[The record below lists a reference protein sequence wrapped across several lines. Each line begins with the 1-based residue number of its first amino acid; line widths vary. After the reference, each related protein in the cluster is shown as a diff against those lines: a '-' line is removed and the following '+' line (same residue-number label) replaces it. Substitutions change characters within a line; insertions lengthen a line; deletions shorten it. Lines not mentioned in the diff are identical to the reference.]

1 MEKKQIKK
9 IGIDIGYGH
18 YKFMKDDE
26 LLKRP
31 SAVSIVKTKL
41 IDSMESINFEGK
53 EYYVGED
60 ALADAIKTRDYSFIY
75 TYSPLIIYNIF
86 KELNILDELND
97 YEIHTGLSLYDI
109 EKSPE
114 FKKEFKNR
122 REEFINR
129 ISKFVINDVV
139 YTPKIKL
146 FAQGQ
151 GVWHDYCLTHGYI
164 ESGIEV
170 VFDIGYRTNDII
182 IFKNGSP
189 SKSESNADDKGVNVV
204 INELKTYLNKEFDIT
219 FTEQEVMDIFYKKE
233 ILIYGKAKDLSF
245 KIDEIVDNYFEII
258 YSSLKSDYGK
268 ILKSAVRVIFSGG
281 GAYLLENYLHKL
293 PGNVVFDPNRQYEF
307 ANVRGYYHG

>member
-1 MEKKQIKK
+1 MKKK

-18 YKFMKDDE
+18 TKVMFNNKVFK
-26 LLKRP
+26 LP

-41 IDSMESINFEGK
+41 VDSNESINFEGK
-53 EYYVGED
+53 EYYVGSD
-60 ALADAIKTRDYSFIY
+60 ALSDAIKTRDYSFIY
-75 TYSPLIIYNIF
+75 TYSPLIIYNVF
-86 KELNILDELND
+86 KELNIVDELNE

-122 REEFINR
+122 REEFVNR
-129 ISKFVINDVV
+129 ISKFSINNES

-164 ESGIEV
+164 EKGVEV

-182 IFKNGSP
+182 IFKDGSP

-204 INELKTYLNKEFDIT
+204 INELKTFLNKEYDIT
-219 FTEQEVMDIFYKKE
+219 FSEQEVVEILNKKE
-233 ILIYGKAKDLSF
+233 LLIYGKPKDLTF
-245 KIDEIVDNYFEII
+245 KIDEIIDSYFDII

-268 ILKSAVRVIFSGG
+268 ILKSSVRVVFSGG
-281 GAYLLENYLHKL
+281 GAYLLENFKHRL
-293 PGNVVFDPNRQYEF
+293 PENVVFDINRDFEF
-307 ANVRGYYHG
+307 ANVRGYYNG